1 MGYVMSDLGLPES
14 KRRAKRWVA
23 GFVVGFIVA
32 GVLWALL

>member
-23 GFVVGFIVA
+23 GFVVGCIAA
-32 GVLWALL
+32 GILWALL